1 MHALALDPSSTAL
14 LVVDVQER
22 LCLAMPD
29 RGESCIAACA
39 RLLEGMRLLGVPVMV
54 TEQYPKGLGPTAP
67 VLRDV
72 LATFDPP
79 VPVFEKLAF
88 GACGNPAFASAID
101 ARVDAGL
108 RAIVVCG
115 MEAHVCVYQS
125 VRALAAR
132 GLRVHVALD
141 AVTSRDPRNVEI
153 ARGLWSAAGAIV
165 TSTETVLFDLMGCA
179 GTDTFKAV
187 SRIVK

>member
-1 MHALALDPSSTAL
+1 MHALALDPATTAL

-22 LCLAMPD
+22 LVAAMPD
-29 RGESCIAACA
+29 AGESCVGACA
-39 RLLEGMRLLGVPVMV
+39 RLLEGMRVLGVPVIV
-54 TEQYPKGLGPTAP
+54 TEQYPKGLGPTAQA
-67 VLRDV
+67 LRDV

-79 VPVFEKLAF
+79 APVYEKLAF
-88 GACGNPAFASAID
+88 GACGDPPFAAALD
-101 ARVDAGL
+101 ARIEAGL

-115 MEAHVCVYQS
+115 MEAHVCVYQT

-141 AVTSRDPRNVEI
+141 AVASRDPRNLEI
-153 ARGLWSAAGAIV
+153 ARGLWAASGAIV
-165 TSTETVLFDLMGCA
+165 TSTETVLFDLMGQA
-179 GTDTFKAV
+179 GTETFKAV